1 MGISGVVDTLPAP
14 GDVLSREASNR
25 GRRLTFVVV
34 FATILIDFVGFSV
47 LIPVLPLF
55 ADRLGA
61 SSLQVGWIVALYA
74 LAQLVFLPVWG
85 WVSDRVGRRPVLLI
99 SLLGTAV
106 SFAVLAAAQSIA
118 VVYAARVLA
127 GLFAASVGTA
137 QAVVTDLTPPTERT
151 RGMGLIGAAFGVS
164 MVVGPALGGA
174 LAALHE
180 QAPFYAIVI
189 VAGASFLL
197 AWRALPES
205 RPAGLPRPPWRDLAR
220 SFVPTPLRLFAR
232 VHDRRIA
239 LFLVLFFVFFAAFAV
254 VEAMGTLYLGKRFGA
269 DELDAALVFAWIGLF
284 IAGTQAGPLGRLV
297 DWFGEVRLL
306 VIGFA
311 LMAVGIAAV
320 AGVPVVRLVL
330 RGRARDRGGQ
340 RARLPFLHQSLHPRV
355 PRRGSRGAAR
365 PEQLH
370 GHGRPHRRRGGR
382 RRTHVGALPG
392 GALPRIERAAHARAR
407 ALPGAPP
414 AAAARNR
421 AGALG
426 SARSRRTRPRV
437 PARSAAAALLSALA
451 CG

>member
-1 MGISGVVDTLPAP
+1 
-14 GDVLSREASNR
+14 VLTPEPRDR
-25 GRRLTFVVV
+25 RRRLTFVVV
-34 FATILIDFVGFSV
+34 FATILIDFIGFSV

-61 SSLQVGWIVALYA
+61 SSLQVGWIVSLYA
-74 LAQLVFLPVWG
+74 LAQLLFLPVWG
-85 WVSDRVGRRPVLLI
+85 WVSDRVGRRPVLLV

-118 VVYAARVLA
+118 VVYAARALA
-127 GLFAASVGTA
+127 GLFAASIGTA

-164 MVVGPALGGA
+164 MVLGPALGGA

-189 VAGASFLL
+189 VAGANFML
-197 AWRALPES
+197 AWSALPES
-205 RPAGLPRPPWRDLAR
+205 RPAGLPRPPWRELAR
-220 SFVPTPLRLFAR
+220 SFVPTPLRLLTR

-320 AGVPVVRLVL
+320 AWVPSYGWFFVVGPVIAVGNGLGFPSFTSLFTRVCRAEEAGELL
-330 RGRARDRGGQ
+330 GQSNSMATAGRI
-340 RARLPFLHQSLHPRV
+340 
-355 PRRGSRGAAR
+355 
-365 PEQLH
+365 
-370 GHGRPHRRRGGR
+370 
-382 RRTHVGALPG
+382 VGAVGG
-392 GALPRIERAAHARAR
+392 GALMSERFLAAPFLASSALLTLGLALFLALRPLLLRGIER
-407 ALPGAPP
+407 
-414 AAAARNR
+414 
-421 AGALG
+421 
-426 SARSRRTRPRV
+426 SR
-437 PARSAAAALLSALA
+437 
-451 CG
+451 